1 MSMDT
6 SVRSTMSTS
15 SPWRASLALAALTLL
30 LFGLGYSL
38 IATGIGRLLFSDA
51 ATGSLVMREG
61 VVIGSSL
68 VAQPFVGDRYFH
80 PRPSAAAHAPMAASG
95 SNQARTNPD
104 LRTRLDAARREVAT
118 REGISEEDVPSD
130 LVTQSGSGL
139 DPDISPAGARVQA
152 GRVARARG
160 LDTAVVERLIE
171 AHVTP
176 ARLGLGAPRV
186 NVLALNL
193 ALDGSDLQQGGQ

>member
-1 MSMDT
+1 MDT

-176 ARLGLGAPRV
+176 ARLGLGALRV